1 MKILVLII
9 FVLSQHHGDEQKQVK
24 PYLVCFAFLLIRKGR
39 LSPTKTHRQYVLT
52 GSVIFTLPN
61 DYKSGLNS
69 FWLHLHF
76 EVTDSTTAHLKHAR
90 KICLSSWVF
99 FVCFLFLRRRGKKGH
114 YVVFCL
120 NLIWLCL
127 MQKGSWIG
135 FCSTECWSIESPKVW
150 GLDFRVYRS

>member
-99 FVCFLFLRRRGKKGH
+99 FVFCFWEEGEKGPLRCFLFEFNLTLFNAKGIMNRFLQH
-114 YVVFCL
+114 WVL
-120 NLIWLCL
+120 
-127 MQKGSWIG
+127 
-135 FCSTECWSIESPKVW
+135 
-150 GLDFRVYRS
+150 VYRKSKGLRFGL